1 MAELARWLVSTM
13 VGAASVVLVVGTFG
27 WSRITEMVDAKVSM
41 GIAESMAPVMSQLAA
56 TQAQATATNL
66 AVTTLATQVSD
77 YITKRTDAWETQ
89 LGREG
94 AQREALESVAQ
105 RLGAIDKRLDEV
117 ARELK
122 DNDAASRGH

>member
-1 MAELARWLVSTM
+1 
-13 VGAASVVLVVGTFG
+13 VGTFG